1 MVEMEE
7 EERNVKINANNVTM
21 DTFYHQSTVTN
32 NAQGE
37 IANMTNGRKCF
48 QAFWQK

>member
-1 MVEMEE
+1 MEE
-7 EERNVKINANNVTM
+7 EERKAECNVNNVTM
-21 DTFYHQSTVTN
+21 DTFYLQSTVTN